1 MPDIFN
7 PHPDNKEDQ
16 PEQKPPVQPPVQ
28 KSVEQKPE
36 TPPQQVTEEKK
47 LESVTEEH
55 TPLVQK
61 NANQDAEH
69 PAQELLKTKPNTVSL
84 FSHYCEKPKGINF
97 VNQEPDEEI
106 LLFLRRHF
114 ATNIPWLIITFFLLF
129 LPIITFVLFNV
140 SNFTLF
146 SIPTSLIIIL
156 LGFYYL
162 IVLNY
167 ALLNFVTW
175 FYDMGI
181 ISRKRLIDLD
191 ANNILH
197 HHWAETDIADI
208 VDVSVTQQGFFSSFF
223 NYGNIHIQ
231 TEAVKANFEYVAVP
245 KPSTAS
251 DIISDLK
258 VWVINEEKKHE

>member
-7 PHPDNKEDQ
+7 PHPDNKDQ
-16 PEQKPPVQPPVQ
+16 PVQNSPVQPPAQQPAGQ
-28 KSVEQKPE
+28 KSEIL
-36 TPPQQVTEEKK
+36 PQQTTEEKK
-47 LESVTEEH
+47 LETVTEEH

-61 NANQDAEH
+61 NEKQDAEH
-69 PAQELLKTKPNTVSL
+69 PAQEIVKTKPNNVSL

-97 VNQEPDEEI
+97 VNQEADEEI

-114 ATNIPWLIITFFLLF
+114 ATNIPWLIVTFLLLF
-129 LPIITFVLFNV
+129 LPVITFVLFNV

-146 SIPTSLIIIL
+146 AIPVSLIIIL

-167 ALLNFVTW
+167 ALLNFITW

-258 VWVINEEKKHE
+258 VWVINKEKKHE

>member
-1 MPDIFN
+1 MPDIFTS
-7 PHPDNKEDQ
+7 HPDKKDE
-16 PEQKPPVQPPVQ
+16 PEQKQPVQSPIQQPAQ
-28 KSVEQKPE
+28 QNVES
-36 TPPQQVTEEKK
+36 PPQQATEEKK
-47 LESVTEEH
+47 QETVTEEH
-55 TPLVQK
+55 SPLVQK
-61 NANQDAEH
+61 NEKKDAEH
-69 PAQELLKTKPNTVSL
+69 PAKEIVKTKPNNVSL
-84 FSHYCEKPKGINF
+84 FTHYCEKPKGINF
-97 VNQEPDEEI
+97 VNQEPDEEV

-114 ATNIPWLIITFFLLF
+114 VTNVPWMLIAFFLLF
-129 LPIITFVLFNV
+129 LPVITFILFNA

-146 SIPTSLIIIL
+146 SIPLSLIIIL

-162 IVLNY
+162 IVFNY
-167 ALLNFVTW
+167 ALLNFITW

-223 NYGNIHIQ
+223 NFGNIHIQ

-245 KPSTAS
+245 MPTTAS